1 MHFKNNIIKAITL
14 IVIALICSSFKI
26 SYWEFD
32 KDSRVTVYNS
42 ISNIF
47 NSEKF
52 NLKAIDDV
60 FYSISEHDSILGY
73 LAVTDAPSK
82 FHRFDYYIIFNNDA
96 EILVNDSHGDMQNLN
111 HQELDPRVIYIQGN
125 KKPYGMVQGLDNSY
139 DAAIF
144 IGYHAR
150 AGTPKGFL
158 AHTGSGA
165 VKELRL
171 NGQEVGE
178 GGLNTYFSG
187 EMNVPVILASG
198 DDIFTKQ
205 FGKLVDCELVI
216 TKHAVTAQVARLKH
230 GTIVEKELFDA
241 TTQALKTIGNKKSI
255 KLKNPVEIK
264 LKFSSPSHAEVLQ
277 AIPGM
282 EWINGYTVK
291 YEAKNMVEA
300 YALIRLMYKYVKP

>member
-1 MHFKNNIIKAITL
+1 MIKIYRVLFYIFLNALIFASSPLKIFISVDMEGIGGIGTAEMTRANGKDYQLGRKLMTAEVNAVVSAIIK
-14 IVIALICSSFKI
+14 
-26 SYWEFD
+26 
-32 KDSRVTVYNS
+32 
-42 ISNIF
+42 
-47 NSEKF
+47 
-52 NLKAIDDV
+52 
-60 FYSISEHDSILGY
+60 
-73 LAVTDAPSK
+73 
-82 FHRFDYYIIFNNDA
+82 FNNDA

-241 TTQALKTIGNKKSI
+241 TTRALKTIGNKKPI
-255 KLKNPVEIK
+255 KLKTPVEIK